1 MTAVTIVANCDYHL
15 QISPGLGSS
24 HSLAETYTGLNTIL
38 TMMTT
43 IMVSTMMITP
53 FDNEITIRNFMI
65 VITSSSYNQTI
76 TSSSDAV
83 DQPSFPDLPD

>member
-1 MTAVTIVANCDYHL
+1 MTTVTIITNCDDHL

-43 IMVSTMMITP
+43 IMVSTMMVKP
-53 FDNEITIRNFMI
+53 CANEMAMKIFMI
-65 VITSSSYNQTI
+65 VFTSSSKNQTI

>member
-1 MTAVTIVANCDYHL
+1 MTAVTIIVNCDDHL

-43 IMVSTMMITP
+43 IMIKP
-53 FDNEITIRNFMI
+53 CANEITIKNFMI

-76 TSSSDAV
+76 ASSSDAV
-83 DQPSFPDLPD
+83 DQPSFANLPD